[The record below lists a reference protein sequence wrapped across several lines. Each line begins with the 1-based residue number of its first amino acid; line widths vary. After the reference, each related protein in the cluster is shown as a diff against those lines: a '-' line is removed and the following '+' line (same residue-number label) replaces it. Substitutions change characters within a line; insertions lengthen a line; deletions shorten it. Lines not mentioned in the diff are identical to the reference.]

1 MLDRLA
7 QLEVNVAELE
17 RLREQPSSV
26 MRDRWALRY
35 GLIES
40 IQIVIDVSCEVV
52 ARNALGTP
60 ATYRQCIELLAGADL
75 LPSDLAKRLAAMVG
89 LRNLLV
95 HEYDEI
101 DESRLRSAL
110 NHLDDFRAF
119 GEAVSGV
126 L

>member
-1 MLDRLA
+1 VLDKLA
-7 QLEVNVAELE
+7 QLEINIAELE
-17 RLREQPSSV
+17 RLRERPTAV

-40 IQIVIDVSCEVV
+40 IQIVIDVSCEIV
-52 ARNALGTP
+52 ARAALGTP

-75 LPSDLAKRLAAMVG
+75 LPSDLAARLGSMVG

-101 DESRLRSAL
+101 DESRLLSAL
-110 NHLDDFRAF
+110 NHLDDLRAF
-119 GEAVSGV
+119 AQAVSEHP
-126 L
+126 

>member
-7 QLEVNVAELE
+7 QLEANVTELE
-17 RLREQPSSV
+17 RLRGHSSAV
-26 MRDRWALRY
+26 LRDRWALRY

-40 IQIVIDVSCEVV
+40 IQIVIDVSCEVA
-52 ARNALGTP
+52 ARRALGAP
-60 ATYRQCIELLAGADL
+60 STYRRCIELLAEAGFL
-75 LPSDLAKRLAAMVG
+75 SPELGSRLGSMVG

-101 DESRLRSAL
+101 DDSRLQSAL
-110 NHLDDFRAF
+110 DHLDDFRAF
-119 GEAVSGV
+119 AGSISGV